1 MKRPLTAQAS
11 AAFKAKFAERY
22 ITSEAVREHHGV
34 DESAYD
40 KVLPDAVIYA
50 QTIDDVIAA
59 VNLCREHNLPLI
71 AFGIGSS
78 LEGHVLPVEGGIS
91 LDLSEMNK
99 VLSVN
104 TQDFTVT
111 VEPGVLRKQLNDEIK
126 DTGLFFPIDPGANA
140 SIGGMASTR
149 ASGTNAVK
157 YATMRENVVSL
168 KVVTPDGKLIRTS
181 SHAMKSSAG
190 YDLTRLF
197 IGSEGTLGVI
207 VEVTVRIYP
216 IPEFVTAAICAF
228 PSIEEAVN
236 CTVQIKQCGVNIG
249 RVEFMDA
256 NAVRAVN
263 KYSNLTLKESPL
275 LLFEFHGSSTGIQE
289 QIELVKEISQDNN
302 GADFEW
308 ASQLEERNRLW
319 TARHN
324 AYFASLQLRPGS
336 RSITTDVC
344 VPISNLAQC
353 IIETSDDL
361 AQLPL
366 PWTIVGHVGDG
377 NFHVLM
383 MIDPESERERQ
394 LAEAL
399 NQRLVQRAITLEGSC
414 TGEHG
419 IGLHKMDFLR
429 DEHGEDMIDLM
440 RRIKQVFD
448 PQNIMNPGK
457 MFSWDA

>member
-40 KVLPDAVIYA
+40 KVLPDTVIYA

-71 AFGIGSS
+71 PFGIGSS